1 MNDMLKIIFDELI
14 IEKDKEFVP
23 DEMNKQI
30 IKFINDNFS
39 DTDDEFEDIYVDFYD
54 IIWNIQEKAF
64 EVGFYTAV
72 ELLTRNTDEII
83 KVISQSDTKSR

>member
-30 IKFINDNFS
+30 IKFINDNFN
-39 DTDDEFEDIYVDFYD
+39 DTDDEFEDIYNDFYD
-54 IIWNIQEKAF
+54 IIWSIQEKAF
-64 EVGFYTAV
+64 EVGFNTAV
-72 ELLTRNTDEII
+72 ELLTRTNAD
-83 KVISQSDTKSR
+83 K

>member
-30 IKFINDNFS
+30 IKFINDNFNE
-39 DTDDEFEDIYVDFYD
+39 TDDELEDIYVDFYD

-64 EVGFYTAV
+64 ETGFNTAV
-72 ELLTRNTDEII
+72 ELLTRTNAD
-83 KVISQSDTKSR
+83 K